1 MNTKC
6 LEGVP
11 AVAGGCKIITCCASL
26 ATTNFQVRYVIITD
40 LQKSLLASKT
50 AGAIIYTELLFR
62 YSKTAPKKPLPMVQ
76 GTFTYSAPTAVAS
89 SSSNPI
95 SASVPTL
102 VSISSYTSGGQL
114 CYSWKGNG
122 KDGYGFA
129 KEWASTKDNKGNQCL
144 FHKAK
149 NLYATPPQ

>member
-11 AVAGGCKIITCCASL
+11 AVAGECKIIYCASL
-26 ATTNFQVRYVIITD
+26 AITNFQVRYVIITD

-50 AGAIIYTELLFR
+50 AGAIIYTKLLFR

-95 SASVPTL
+95 SVSVPSL

-129 KEWASTKDNKGNQCL
+129 KEWVSDEMPTVTLCL
-144 FHKAK
+144 SI
-149 NLYATPPQ
+149 